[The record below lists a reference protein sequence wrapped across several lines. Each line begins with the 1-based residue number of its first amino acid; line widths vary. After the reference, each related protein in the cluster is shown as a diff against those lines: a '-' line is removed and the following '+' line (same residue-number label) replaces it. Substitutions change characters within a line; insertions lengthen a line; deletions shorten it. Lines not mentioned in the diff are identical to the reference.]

1 MHCCSSSNRTLAFV
15 VFRLTLGTNFLF
27 HGLARM
33 LGGGVEGFASGTTKA
48 FAGTPLPPGIVHAFL
63 AVLPYVELILGALI
77 LLGLFTRWAL
87 AAAGLLIAVLMF
99 GTSMRADW
107 VTVSIQM
114 IYAIALYLALANLDD
129 NCCSLDK
136 LLSRSGAKSKP

>member
-1 MHCCSSSNRTLAFV
+1 V
-15 VFRLTLGTNFLF
+15 VFRLALGTNFLF

-48 FAGTPLPPGIVHAFL
+48 FTGTLLPPGVVHAFL
-63 AVLPYVELILGALI
+63 SVLPYIELILGVLI

-87 AAAGLLIAVLMF
+87 AAAGLLMALLMF
-99 GTSMRADW
+99 GTSLRSDW

-114 IYAIALYLALANLDD
+114 IYVIALYLALANLDD
-129 NCCSLDK
+129 NCCALDK
-136 LLSRSGAKSKP
+136 LLSRPGSNKP

>member
-1 MHCCSSSNRTLAFV
+1 V
-15 VFRLTLGTNFLF
+15 VFRLALGTNFLF

-48 FAGTPLPPGIVHAFL
+48 FTGTVLPPGLVHAFL
-63 AVLPYVELILGALI
+63 TVLPYVELILGVLI

-87 AAAGLLIAVLMF
+87 AAANLLMAVLMF
-99 GTSMRADW
+99 GTSMRSDW

-114 IYAIALYLALANLDD
+114 IYVIALYLALANLDD

-136 LLSRSGAKSKP
+136 LLHKGKA

>member
-1 MHCCSSSNRTLAFV
+1 MASSFSNRAVAFV
-15 VFRLTLGTNFLF
+15 AFRIVIGTNFFF

-48 FAGTPLPPGIVHAFL
+48 FSGTPLPPGLVHAFL
-63 AVLPYVELILGALI
+63 SVLPYVELILGLLI
-77 LLGLFTRWAL
+77 FFGLFTRWAL
-87 AAAGLLIAVLMF
+87 VIAQLLIAALIF
-99 GTSMRADW
+99 GTSLRSDW

-129 NCCSLDK
+129 NHCALDRLFGK
-136 LLSRSGAKSKP
+136 GKA

>member
-1 MHCCSSSNRTLAFV
+1 MNCCSCSNRTLAYV
-15 VFRLTLGTNFLF
+15 VFRLALGTNFLF

-48 FAGTPLPPGIVHAFL
+48 FTGTVLPPGLVHAFL
-63 AVLPYVELILGALI
+63 TVLPYVELILGVLI

-87 AAAGLLIAVLMF
+87 AAANLLMAVLMF
-99 GTSMRADW
+99 GTSMRSDW

-114 IYAIALYLALANLDD
+114 IYVIALYLALANLDD
-129 NCCSLDK
+129 NCCALDK
-136 LLSRSGAKSKP
+136 LLSRPGSNKP

>member
-1 MHCCSSSNRTLAFV
+1 MSCSCSNRSLAYV
-15 VFRLTLGTNFLF
+15 VFRIVLGTTFLF
-27 HGLARM
+27 HGVARM
-33 LGGGVEGFASGTTKA
+33 LGGGIEAFASGTTKI
-48 FAGTPLPPGIVHAFL
+48 FTGTPLPAGLVHAFL
-63 AVLPYVELILGALI
+63 SGLPYVEGILGVLI

-87 AAAGLLIAVLMF
+87 AIGSLLIAVLIF
-99 GTSMRADW
+99 GTSMRSDW

-136 LLSRSGAKSKP
+136 LLSKSSASSKA

>member
-1 MHCCSSSNRTLAFV
+1 MACSCSNRTVAFV
-15 VFRLTLGTNFLF
+15 AFRLVLGTNFFF

-48 FAGTPLPPGIVHAFL
+48 FAGTPLPPGPVHAFL
-63 AVLPYVELILGALI
+63 SVLPYVELILGVLI
-77 LLGLFTRWAL
+77 FFGLFTRWAL
-87 AAAGLLIAVLMF
+87 VIAQLLIAGLIF
-99 GTSMRADW
+99 GTSMRSDW

-114 IYAIALYLALANLDD
+114 IYAVALYLALANLDD

-136 LLSRSGAKSKP
+136 LFGKNKA

>member
-1 MHCCSSSNRTLAFV
+1 MACSCSNRTVAFV
-15 VFRLTLGTNFLF
+15 AFRLVLGTNFFF

-48 FAGTPLPPGIVHAFL
+48 FAGTPLPPGLVHAFL
-63 AVLPYVELILGALI
+63 AVLPYVELILGVLI
-77 LLGLFTRWAL
+77 FFGLFTRWAL
-87 AAAGLLIAVLMF
+87 VIAQLLIAGLIF
-99 GTSMRADW
+99 GTSMRSDW

-114 IYAIALYLALANLDD
+114 IYAVALYLALANLDD

-136 LLSRSGAKSKP
+136 LFGKNKA

>member
-1 MHCCSSSNRTLAFV
+1 VAFV
-15 VFRLTLGTNFLF
+15 AFRLVIGTNFFF

-48 FAGTPLPPGIVHAFL
+48 FAGTPLPPGLVHAFL
-63 AVLPYVELILGALI
+63 AVLPYVELILGVLI
-77 LLGLFTRWAL
+77 FFGLFARWAL
-87 AAAGLLIAVLMF
+87 VIAQLLIAALIF
-99 GTSMRADW
+99 GTSMRSDW

-136 LLSRSGAKSKP
+136 LFGKNKA